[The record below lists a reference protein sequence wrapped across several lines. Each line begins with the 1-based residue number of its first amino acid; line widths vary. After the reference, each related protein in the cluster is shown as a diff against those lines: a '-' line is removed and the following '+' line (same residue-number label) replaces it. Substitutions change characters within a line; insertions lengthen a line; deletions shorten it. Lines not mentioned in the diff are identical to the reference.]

1 MPSRP
6 VVLLVEDDWTLREL
20 YRLALSLS
28 DFTVHAC
35 EDGMQALHYL
45 DQENPDL
52 VVLDLNLPRVPGQ
65 MVYDELRARTQTGIV
80 PPIIV
85 VTGMYN
91 VPYLP
96 GATVLRKP
104 VTAET
109 LVRTIA
115 RVLERHRREWLFV
128 SGSNS
133 VRLVRIED
141 GGECIRL
148 FVRGPGRTAA
158 IHEDRDPRSGLRRQQ
173 TIEQELVAQ
182 GYRLLPFDRRSG
194 TDRRVVIRETTDRRR
209 PADAVV

>member
-96 GATVLRKP
+96 GRHGAP
-104 VTAET
+104 QAGDGG
-109 LVRTIA
+109 RTGA
-115 RVLERHRREWLFV
+115 DHRRACWSATGANGCSFPVPIQSES
-128 SGSNS
+128 SGSKRAPIASGCSSGVLDPPQPFMRNA
-133 VRLVRIED
+133 
-141 GGECIRL
+141 IRAAAYAVNRRSSTSSWL
-148 FVRGPGRTAA
+148 KGIGCCRSIGAPATTGAWSSARQPTAA
-158 IHEDRDPRSGLRRQQ
+158 VP
-173 TIEQELVAQ
+173 
-182 GYRLLPFDRRSG
+182 
-194 TDRRVVIRETTDRRR
+194 
-209 PADAVV
+209 DAVV

>member
-28 DFTVHAC
+28 DFSVHAC
-35 EDGMQALHYL
+35 EDGMEALHYL
-45 DQENPDL
+45 DQEHPDM

-104 VTAET
+104 VTADT

-128 SGSNS
+128 SGSDS
-133 VRLVRIED
+133 VRVVRIDD
-141 GGECIRL
+141 GADRVRL
-148 FVRGPGRTAA
+148 LVRGPGRTTA
-158 IHEDRDPRSGLRRQQ
+158 IHEENDPGSGLRRQQ
-173 TIEQELVAQ
+173 AIEHALVAQ

-194 TDRRVVIRETTDRRR
+194 NDRRVVIREATDRRL
-209 PADAVV
+209 PVL